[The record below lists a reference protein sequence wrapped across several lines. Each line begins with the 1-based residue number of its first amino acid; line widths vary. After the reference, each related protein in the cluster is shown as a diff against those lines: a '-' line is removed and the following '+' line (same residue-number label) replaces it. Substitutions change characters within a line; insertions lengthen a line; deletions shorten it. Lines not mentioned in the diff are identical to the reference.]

1 MSKIITY
8 ITTLMLLILLSTAN
22 VFAGLVMEQ
31 EIYLKGSGQKSKGKI
46 YMQNNKVKYN
56 DNDGSY
62 AAIFDL
68 NTGEM
73 IQIDN
78 VHKKYTSAK
87 AKDYFTYSNELA
99 RRMKQA
105 RKQQLDGINRKL
117 YELSPEQRAQ
127 TEKMMREQ
135 GFYLQDGEPRTPNVT
150 FKKVDSN
157 KKIAGF
163 SSVKYEIYRDGKLNE
178 EIWTS
183 KEVGFDKEI
192 DMSKMTGYL
201 NEQRKIEESFSDSIV
216 ISEDEENAYIEI
228 FNSGYPVKTVSHRES
243 GSALIE
249 EITKVSYKD
258 IDENEFKIPAGY
270 QKITLEQMAQ
280 LTAGN

>member
-1 MSKIITY
+1 MFDIIKY
-8 ITTLMLLILLSTAN
+8 FITVMFLIIFSAAN

-31 EIYLKGSGQKSKGKI
+31 EIYEKGSAEKFKGTI
-46 YMQNNKVKYN
+46 YMQSNKVKYS
-56 DNDGSY
+56 DDEGKF
-62 AAIFDL
+62 AAIFNLD
-68 NTGEM
+68 TGEM

-78 VHKKYTSAK
+78 VRKKFTAAN

-99 RRMKQA
+99 KRMKEA
-105 RKQQLDGINRKL
+105 RKQQLDKIKHQLDDLN
-117 YELSPEQRAQ
+117 PEQRAQ
-127 TEKMMREQ
+127 TEKRIKEQ
-135 GFYLQDGEPRTPNVT
+135 GFQLQQSDPKTPTVT

-163 SSVKYEIYRDGKLNE
+163 VSVKYEVYRDGKLNE

-192 DMSKMTGYL
+192 DMSKMTDYL
-201 NEQRKIEESFSDSIV
+201 NEQRKIEESFGGSII

-228 FNSGYPVKTVSHRES
+228 FNSGYPIKTVSHMES

-249 EITKVSYKD
+249 EITKVSHKD
-258 IDENEFKIPAGY
+258 IDDDEFKVPAGY

-280 LTAGN
+280 LSAGN